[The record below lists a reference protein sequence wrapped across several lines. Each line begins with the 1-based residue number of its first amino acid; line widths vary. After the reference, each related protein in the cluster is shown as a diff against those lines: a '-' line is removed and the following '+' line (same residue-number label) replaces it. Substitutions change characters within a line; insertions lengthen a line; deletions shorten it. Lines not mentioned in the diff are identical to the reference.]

1 MHVLFHFWFNIQQM
15 LSKNLCSLPKHKSIL
30 NFVGIFLFNFLSL
43 PLSLSLSLLLKWIFA
58 LLQIMSLWTKAC
70 AMHISYGNAFPKL
83 NYIIKIIRLYYK
95 RHSKFHFT
103 SQTILFI
110 VCACVRNNEKPSTI
124 LRKMNNMKNLIIYC
138 EIRNIRE
145 KFPFLCAFWVI
156 PSSQRQLLSRL
167 LLYGLIFNFD
177 HFPSFSYSIS
187 CLFSPTQVSHRQ
199 AMSTQV
205 LLEMF

>member
-1 MHVLFHFWFNIQQM
+1 
-15 LSKNLCSLPKHKSIL
+15 
-30 NFVGIFLFNFLSL
+30 
-43 PLSLSLSLLLKWIFA
+43 
-58 LLQIMSLWTKAC
+58 
-70 AMHISYGNAFPKL
+70 MHISYGNAFPKL

-124 LRKMNNMKNLIIYC
+124 LRKINNMKNLIIYC

-145 KFPFLCAFWVI
+145 KFPCIFSLCFWVI

-187 CLFSPTQVSHRQ
+187 CLFFLFSPTQVSHRQ